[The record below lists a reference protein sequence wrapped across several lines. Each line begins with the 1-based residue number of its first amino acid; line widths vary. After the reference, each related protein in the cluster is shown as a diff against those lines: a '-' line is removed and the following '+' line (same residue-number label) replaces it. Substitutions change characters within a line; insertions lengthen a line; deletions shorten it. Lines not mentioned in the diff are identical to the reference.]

1 MIAHF
6 RPIRR
11 QLRRGKRSPFRV
23 LFTKD
28 LKGLGSGADNR
39 SVSTLAHTMM
49 TAARSAD
56 SGLSG
61 PGELDRYP
69 YGEANGADR
78 VGAPVWDVAD
88 QDLGRM
94 GRRAAG
100 SRGRGLHG
108 QLVQQLGQMIVSG
121 DLGADRPLV
130 PEEIGQRFEVSRTV
144 VRESLRV
151 LEAKGLVS
159 ARPNVGTRVRPV
171 SDWNLLDPDIIEWR
185 AFGPQ
190 RDDQRREL
198 NELRWT
204 IEPLAARLAAGHGRE
219 DVQQRLTD
227 MIEIMG
233 HALGQGDPITFARA
247 DAEFHSLLIQLAG
260 NRMLEHLSGIVSA
273 ALQVSGGPSRAAT
286 VRTRRPSPTTVG
298 SPTPL
303 PRVTARARR
312 PPCGS
317 CSPSTPM
324 SNVWSPRPASTDAFH
339 GDSVIGASV
348 QAPGVRCTARS
359 GCAHRLFLMCRRIAP
374 DPPGPGAIRRHMRG
388 P

>member
-1 MIAHF
+1 M
-6 RPIRR
+6 
-11 QLRRGKRSPFRV
+11 
-23 LFTKD
+23 
-28 LKGLGSGADNR
+28 
-39 SVSTLAHTMM
+39 STLAHTMM
-49 TAARSAD
+49 TAARPSET
-56 SGLSG
+56 GLAG

-69 YGEANGADR
+69 YAESPGVDR
-78 VGAPVWDVAD
+78 VGPPSWEGAD
-88 QDLGRM
+88 AELGRVA
-94 GRRAAG
+94 RRAAG

-204 IEPLAARLAAGHGRE
+204 IEPLAARLAAGHGR
-219 DVQQRLTD
+219 DDAQQRLAD
-227 MIEIMG
+227 MVEIMG
-233 HALGQGDPITFARA
+233 HALAQGDGLTFSRA

-273 ALQVSGGPSRAAT
+273 ALQVSGGPVTGCDRPNEAA
-286 VRTRRPSPTTVG
+286 V
-298 SPTPL
+298 
-303 PRVTARARR
+303 AQHA
-312 PPCGS
+312 
-317 CSPSTPM
+317 
-324 SNVWSPRPASTDAFH
+324 
-339 GDSVIGASV
+339 
-348 QAPGVRCTARS
+348 
-359 GCAHRLFLMCRRIAP
+359 RIAEALASG
-374 DPPGPGAIRRHMRG
+374 DPQAAESAMRQLLMVH
-388 P
+388 PEAERVVPAPREH

>member
-1 MIAHF
+1 
-6 RPIRR
+6 
-11 QLRRGKRSPFRV
+11 
-23 LFTKD
+23 
-28 LKGLGSGADNR
+28 
-39 SVSTLAHTMM
+39 MM

-56 SGLSG
+56 SGLAS

-69 YGEANGADR
+69 YAEAPAVDR
-78 VGAPVWDVAD
+78 VGIPAWGGGDSE
-88 QDLGRM
+88 LGRV

-171 SDWNLLDPDIIEWR
+171 GDWNLLDPDIIEWR

-198 NELRWT
+198 SELRWT

-219 DVQQRLTD
+219 DVQQRLAD
-227 MIEIMG
+227 MVEIMG
-233 HALGQGDPITFARA
+233 HALAQGDALTFSRA
-247 DAEFHSLLIQLAG
+247 DSEFHSLLIQVAG

-273 ALQVSGGPSRAAT
+273 ALQVSGSPVTGCDRPNETSLAHHGRICDALAAGDGTAAEAAMRQLLT
-286 VRTRRPSPTTVG
+286 VHPEVERVVPA
-298 SPTPL
+298 
-303 PRVTARARR
+303 PRE
-312 PPCGS
+312 
-317 CSPSTPM
+317 
-324 SNVWSPRPASTDAFH
+324 H
-339 GDSVIGASV
+339 
-348 QAPGVRCTARS
+348 
-359 GCAHRLFLMCRRIAP
+359 
-374 DPPGPGAIRRHMRG
+374 
-388 P
+388 

>member
-1 MIAHF
+1 M
-6 RPIRR
+6 
-11 QLRRGKRSPFRV
+11 

-28 LKGLGSGADNR
+28 LKACRPVADKG

-49 TAARSAD
+49 TAARPAD
-56 SGLSG
+56 SGLTG
-61 PGELDRYP
+61 PGELDRYS
-69 YGEANGADR
+69 YAEAPGADR
-78 VGAPVWDVAD
+78 GSAHAWDGDAE
-88 QDLGRM
+88 LGRA

-198 NELRWT
+198 CELRWI

-219 DVQQRLTD
+219 DVQQRLAD
-227 MIEIMG
+227 MAEIMG
-233 HALGQGDPITFARA
+233 HALAQGDSLTFSRA
-247 DAEFHSLLIQLAG
+247 DAEFHTLLLQVAG

-273 ALQVSGGPSRAAT
+273 ALHVSGASAGGCDRPTDTGVGHHLRIVDAVGAGDAAAAESAMRQLL
-286 VRTRRPSPTTVG
+286 VSHPEVERVVPA
-298 SPTPL
+298 
-303 PRVTARARR
+303 PRE
-312 PPCGS
+312 
-317 CSPSTPM
+317 
-324 SNVWSPRPASTDAFH
+324 H
-339 GDSVIGASV
+339 
-348 QAPGVRCTARS
+348 
-359 GCAHRLFLMCRRIAP
+359 
-374 DPPGPGAIRRHMRG
+374 
-388 P
+388 

>member
-1 MIAHF
+1 
-6 RPIRR
+6 
-11 QLRRGKRSPFRV
+11 V
-23 LFTKD
+23 LFTKE
-28 LKGLGSGADNR
+28 LKGVERGADKR
-39 SVSTLAHTMM
+39 CVSTLAHTMM

-56 SGLSG
+56 SGLAS

-69 YGEANGADR
+69 YAEAPGADR
-78 VGAPVWDVAD
+78 VGAPVWDGAD
-88 QDLGRM
+88 TELGRV
-94 GRRAAG
+94 GRRTAG

-198 NELRWT
+198 TELRWT

-219 DVQQRLTD
+219 DIQQRLSD
-227 MIEIMG
+227 MVEIMG
-233 HALGQGDPITFARA
+233 HAMGQGDALTFARA
-247 DAEFHSLLIQLAG
+247 DSEFHALLIQIAG

-273 ALQVSGGPSRAAT
+273 ALQVSGGPVAGCERPNDASLEHHGRIVEALAGGDGAAAEAAMRQLLM
-286 VRTRRPSPTTVG
+286 VHPEVERVVPA
-298 SPTPL
+298 
-303 PRVTARARR
+303 PRE
-312 PPCGS
+312 
-317 CSPSTPM
+317 
-324 SNVWSPRPASTDAFH
+324 H
-339 GDSVIGASV
+339 
-348 QAPGVRCTARS
+348 
-359 GCAHRLFLMCRRIAP
+359 
-374 DPPGPGAIRRHMRG
+374 
-388 P
+388 

>member
-1 MIAHF
+1 M
-6 RPIRR
+6 
-11 QLRRGKRSPFRV
+11 
-23 LFTKD
+23 
-28 LKGLGSGADNR
+28 
-39 SVSTLAHTMM
+39 STLAHTMM

-56 SGLSG
+56 SGLAG

-69 YGEANGADR
+69 YAEAPMADR
-78 VGAPVWDVAD
+78 VAAPAWEGTDS
-88 QDLGRM
+88 DLGRV

-219 DVQQRLTD
+219 DVQQRLVD
-227 MIEIMG
+227 LVEIMS
-233 HALGQGDPITFARA
+233 HALAQGDALTFSRA
-247 DAEFHSLLIQLAG
+247 DAEFHGLLIQVAG
-260 NRMLEHLSGIVSA
+260 NRMLDHLSGIVSA
-273 ALQVSGGPSRAAT
+273 ALQVSGGPAT
-286 VRTRRPSPTTVG
+286 GCERPTE
-298 SPTPL
+298 
-303 PRVTARARR
+303 
-312 PPCGS
+312 
-317 CSPSTPM
+317 
-324 SNVWSPRPASTDAFH
+324 
-339 GDSVIGASV
+339 ASV
-348 QAPGVRCTARS
+348 AQHARIVEGLGSGDGAVAEGAMRQLLTVHPEVERVVPAPRE
-359 GCAHRLFLMCRRIAP
+359 H
-374 DPPGPGAIRRHMRG
+374 
-388 P
+388 

>member
-1 MIAHF
+1 M
-6 RPIRR
+6 
-11 QLRRGKRSPFRV
+11 
-23 LFTKD
+23 
-28 LKGLGSGADNR
+28 
-39 SVSTLAHTMM
+39 STLAHTMM

-56 SGLSG
+56 SGLAG

-69 YGEANGADR
+69 YAEAPAAGR
-78 VGAPVWDVAD
+78 VGASIWDGSEPE
-88 QDLGRM
+88 LGRV

-198 NELRWT
+198 SELRWT
-204 IEPLAARLAAGHGRE
+204 IEPLAARLAAGHGRA
-219 DVQQRLTD
+219 DVQQRLGD
-227 MIEIMG
+227 MVEIMG
-233 HALGQGDPITFARA
+233 HAMSQGDALTFSRA

-273 ALQVSGGPSRAAT
+273 ALQVSGGPVT
-286 VRTRRPSPTTVG
+286 GCDRPTES
-298 SPTPL
+298 SL
-303 PRVTARARR
+303 AH
-312 PPCGS
+312 
-317 CSPSTPM
+317 
-324 SNVWSPRPASTDAFH
+324 H
-339 GDSVIGASV
+339 G
-348 QAPGVRCTARS
+348 
-359 GCAHRLFLMCRRIAP
+359 RIA
-374 DPPGPGAIRRHMRG
+374 DTLAAGDGAAAEAAMRQLLAVH
-388 P
+388 PEVERVVPAPREH

>member
-1 MIAHF
+1 M
-6 RPIRR
+6 
-11 QLRRGKRSPFRV
+11 

-28 LKGLGSGADNR
+28 LKAVEDGADKG

-56 SGLSG
+56 SGLAG
-61 PGELDRYP
+61 PGGLDRYP
-69 YGEANGADR
+69 YAEAPAADR
-78 VGAPVWDVAD
+78 VGVSAWDAAD
-88 QDLGRM
+88 PELGRV

-198 NELRWT
+198 GELRWT
-204 IEPLAARLAAGHGRE
+204 IEPLAARLAAGHGRD
-219 DVQQRLTD
+219 DVQQRLSD
-227 MIEIMG
+227 MVEIMG
-233 HALGQGDPITFARA
+233 HAMGQGDALTFSRA
-247 DAEFHSLLIQLAG
+247 DAEFHSLLIQVAG
-260 NRMLEHLSGIVSA
+260 NRMLEHLSGIVSS
-273 ALQVSGGPSRAAT
+273 ALQVSGGPVTGCERPNEASLVQHGRIVDALAAGDGT
-286 VRTRRPSPTTVG
+286 AAEAAVRQLLTIHPEVERVVPA
-298 SPTPL
+298 
-303 PRVTARARR
+303 PRE
-312 PPCGS
+312 
-317 CSPSTPM
+317 
-324 SNVWSPRPASTDAFH
+324 H
-339 GDSVIGASV
+339 
-348 QAPGVRCTARS
+348 
-359 GCAHRLFLMCRRIAP
+359 
-374 DPPGPGAIRRHMRG
+374 
-388 P
+388 

>member
-1 MIAHF
+1 
-6 RPIRR
+6 
-11 QLRRGKRSPFRV
+11 
-23 LFTKD
+23 
-28 LKGLGSGADNR
+28 
-39 SVSTLAHTMM
+39 MM
-49 TAARSAD
+49 TAARSTD
-56 SGLSG
+56 SGLAG

-69 YGEANGADR
+69 YAEGPVADR
-78 VGAPVWDVAD
+78 VGAPAWDGGEPE
-88 QDLGRM
+88 LGRV
-94 GRRAAG
+94 GRRAAA

-198 NELRWT
+198 SELRWT

-219 DVQQRLTD
+219 EVQQRLCD
-227 MIEIMG
+227 MVEIMS
-233 HALGQGDPITFARA
+233 HAMAQGDALTYARA
-247 DAEFHSLLIQLAG
+247 DTEFHSLLIQIAG

-273 ALQVSGGPSRAAT
+273 ALQVSGGP
-286 VRTRRPSPTTVG
+286 
-298 SPTPL
+298 
-303 PRVTARARR
+303 VTACDRPNEASLAQHARIVDALGTGDGAAAETAMR
-312 PPCGS
+312 QLLTVHPEVERVVPA
-317 CSPSTPM
+317 
-324 SNVWSPRPASTDAFH
+324 PREH
-339 GDSVIGASV
+339 
-348 QAPGVRCTARS
+348 
-359 GCAHRLFLMCRRIAP
+359 
-374 DPPGPGAIRRHMRG
+374 
-388 P
+388 

>member
-1 MIAHF
+1 M
-6 RPIRR
+6 
-11 QLRRGKRSPFRV
+11 

-28 LKGLGSGADNR
+28 LKALRHVADKGC
-39 SVSTLAHTMM
+39 VSTLAHTMM
-49 TAARSAD
+49 TATRPAD
-56 SGLSG
+56 SGLTG

-69 YGEANGADR
+69 YADAVGGERADR
-78 VGAPVWDVAD
+78 VAPVWDGHD
-88 QDLGRM
+88 SEM
-94 GRRAAG
+94 GRVGRRTAG

-185 AFGPQ
+185 AYGPQ

-198 NELRWT
+198 CELRWT

-219 DVQQRLTD
+219 DVQQRLAD
-227 MIEIMG
+227 MVEIMG
-233 HALGQGDPITFARA
+233 HAAAQGDSLTFARA
-247 DAEFHSLLIQLAG
+247 DAEFHSLLLQLTG

-273 ALQVSGGPSRAAT
+273 ALQVSGGSSLGCEHPVETS
-286 VRTRRPSPTTVG
+286 VG
-298 SPTPL
+298 QH
-303 PRVTARARR
+303 
-312 PPCGS
+312 
-317 CSPSTPM
+317 M
-324 SNVWSPRPASTDAFH
+324 KIIDA
-339 GDSVIGASV
+339 IGAGDAAGAEAAMRQLLASDGET
-348 QAPGVRCTARS
+348 GV
-359 GCAHRLFLMCRRIAP
+359 
-374 DPPGPGAIRRHMRG
+374 PGAGGGADHVVPAPREH
-388 P
+388 